1 MEIKFFKQDRQ
12 SQQGISLYLAFM
24 IMTVLLAIALGI
36 SAIAFGQIKT
46 IKSMGDSVIALYA
59 ADTGTEL
66 VLNNINPKDNCKF
79 DLDPVPDECKGVL
92 DNGATYSVK
101 VYESNPPPSGNCS
114 GQYYCIRAVGIYNK
128 TKRAIE
134 TAR

>member
-66 VLNNINPKDNCKF
+66 VLAN
-79 DLDPVPDECKGVL
+79 LDPLASCSNTDPDPSQCTGTL
-92 DNGATYSVK
+92 DNGATYSAK
-101 VYESNPPPSGNCS
+101 VYPLGGSCN
-114 GQYYCIRAVGIYNK
+114 GQYYCIRAIGIYK
-128 TKRAIE
+128 ETKRAIE

>member
-1 MEIKFFKQDRQ
+1 MEIKYFKRDKQ

-24 IMTVLLAIALGI
+24 IMTVLLALALGI

-66 VLNNINPKDNCKF
+66 VLGNSDPRGNCGYDNPNPPPGQCS
-79 DLDPVPDECKGVL
+79 GVL
-92 DNGATYSVK
+92 DNNATYSAK
-101 VYESNPPPSGNCS
+101 VYLKGEESCE
-114 GQYYCIRAVGIYNK
+114 GQYYCIRAIGIYNG